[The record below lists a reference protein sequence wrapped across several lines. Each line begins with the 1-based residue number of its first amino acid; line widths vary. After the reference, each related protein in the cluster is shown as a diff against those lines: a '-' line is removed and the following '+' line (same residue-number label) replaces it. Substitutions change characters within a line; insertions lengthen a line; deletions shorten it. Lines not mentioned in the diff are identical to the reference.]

1 MEAQN
6 QQTQPPN
13 QEVKHE
19 RRMEFWIERFPALR
33 ELLGKLID
41 YTEMARGVTIS
52 VANDHLSIA
61 HATADSR
68 VQIDVFPDDSLQIT
82 ADNHVI
88 IADLRD
94 GEFYIERY
102 EGDVVAQIIHAKY
115 LRTKHGHYTV
125 TELIT
130 STKRI
135 LARIQKLIARFSHN
149 WYDVD

>member
-1 MEAQN
+1 MAQ
-6 QQTQPPN
+6 TTPS
-13 QEVKHE
+13 QEVKQE

-88 IADLRD
+88 IADLRE

-102 EGDVVAQIIHAKY
+102 EGNVVAQIIYAKY
-115 LRTKHGHYTV
+115 LKTENEYYSV
-125 TELIT
+125 AELIT
-130 STKRI
+130 MVKRA
-135 LARIQKLIARFSHN
+135 LTRLQKLIFRFAQN

>member
-1 MEAQN
+1 
-6 QQTQPPN
+6 
-13 QEVKHE
+13 
-19 RRMEFWIERFPALR
+19 MEFWIERFPALR

-52 VANDHLSIA
+52 VSNDHLSIA

-94 GEFYIERY
+94 GEFYIERH
-102 EGDVVAQIIHAKY
+102 EGGTVVQIIYAKY
-115 LRTKHGHYTV
+115 LKTENEYYSV
-125 TELIT
+125 AELIT
-130 STKRI
+130 MVKRA
-135 LARIQKLIARFSHN
+135 LTRLQKLISRFAQN

>member
-1 MEAQN
+1 MEAQT

-41 YTEMARGVTIS
+41 YTEMARGITIS
-52 VANDHLSIA
+52 VSNDHLSIA

-88 IADLRD
+88 IADLRE

-115 LRTKHGHYTV
+115 LRTENEYYSV
-125 TELIT
+125 AELIT
-130 STKRI
+130 MVKRA
-135 LARIQKLIARFSHN
+135 LTRLQKLISRFAQN

>member
-1 MEAQN
+1 
-6 QQTQPPN
+6 
-13 QEVKHE
+13 
-19 RRMEFWIERFPALR
+19 MEFWIEQFPALR

-52 VANDHLSIA
+52 VSNDHLSIA

-88 IADLRD
+88 IADLRE

-102 EGDVVAQIIHAKY
+102 EGGTVVQIIYAKY
-115 LRTKHGHYTV
+115 LRTENEYYSV
-125 TELIT
+125 AELIT
-130 STKRI
+130 MVKRA
-135 LARIQKLIARFSHN
+135 LTRLQKLISRFAQN

>member
-1 MEAQN
+1 
-6 QQTQPPN
+6 
-13 QEVKHE
+13 
-19 RRMEFWIERFPALR
+19 MEFWIERFPALR

-52 VANDHLSIA
+52 VSNDHLSIA

-88 IADLRD
+88 IADLRE

-102 EGDVVAQIIHAKY
+102 EGGTVVQIIYAKY
-115 LRTKHGHYTV
+115 LRTENEYYSV
-125 TELIT
+125 AELIT
-130 STKRI
+130 MVKRA
-135 LARIQKLIARFSHN
+135 LTRLQKLISRFAQN

>member
-1 MEAQN
+1 
-6 QQTQPPN
+6 
-13 QEVKHE
+13 
-19 RRMEFWIERFPALR
+19 MEFWIERFRALR

-52 VANDHLSIA
+52 VSNDHLSIA

-88 IADLRD
+88 IADLRE

-102 EGDVVAQIIHAKY
+102 EGGTVVQIIYAKY
-115 LRTKHGHYTV
+115 LRTENEYYSV
-125 TELIT
+125 AELIT
-130 STKRI
+130 MVKRA
-135 LARIQKLIARFSHN
+135 LTRLQKLISRFAQN

>member
-1 MEAQN
+1 MEAQT

-13 QEVKHE
+13 QE
-19 RRMEFWIERFPALR
+19 RRVEFWIERFPALR

-52 VANDHLSIA
+52 VSNDHLSIA

-88 IADLRD
+88 IADLRE

-102 EGDVVAQIIHAKY
+102 EGGTVVQIIYAKY
-115 LRTKHGHYTV
+115 LRTENEYYSV
-125 TELIT
+125 AELIT
-130 STKRI
+130 MVKRA
-135 LARIQKLIARFSHN
+135 LTRLQKLISRFAQN

>member
-1 MEAQN
+1 
-6 QQTQPPN
+6 
-13 QEVKHE
+13 
-19 RRMEFWIERFPALR
+19 MEFWIERFPALR

-52 VANDHLSIA
+52 VSNDHLSIA

-68 VQIDVFPDDSLQIT
+68 VQIDVFPDDSLEIT

-88 IADLRD
+88 IADLRE

-102 EGDVVAQIIHAKY
+102 EGGTVVQIIYAKY
-115 LRTKHGHYTV
+115 LRTENEYYSV
-125 TELIT
+125 AELIT
-130 STKRI
+130 MVKRA
-135 LARIQKLIARFSHN
+135 LTRLQKLISRFAQN

>member
-1 MEAQN
+1 
-6 QQTQPPN
+6 
-13 QEVKHE
+13 
-19 RRMEFWIERFPALR
+19 MEFWIERFPALR

-88 IADLRD
+88 IADLRE

-102 EGDVVAQIIHAKY
+102 EGNVVAQIIYAKY
-115 LRTKHGHYTV
+115 LKTENEYYSV
-125 TELIT
+125 AELIT
-130 STKRI
+130 MVKRA
-135 LARIQKLIARFSHN
+135 LTRLQKLIFRFAQN